1 MPKFLDIILN
11 GSVEMSRAYF
21 NKDMQRKCSI
31 EKPDTGLNDKITESQ
46 RLNYVA
52 ICWSFGICTFGYFAL
67 LSILQWIRSYL
78 LLWIFWPSIFGKNRS
93 IVQARIDIRPS
104 AKN

>member
-46 RLNYVA
+46 R
-52 ICWSFGICTFGYFAL
+52 
-67 LSILQWIRSYL
+67 
-78 LLWIFWPSIFGKNRS
+78 
-93 IVQARIDIRPS
+93 
-104 AKN
+104 